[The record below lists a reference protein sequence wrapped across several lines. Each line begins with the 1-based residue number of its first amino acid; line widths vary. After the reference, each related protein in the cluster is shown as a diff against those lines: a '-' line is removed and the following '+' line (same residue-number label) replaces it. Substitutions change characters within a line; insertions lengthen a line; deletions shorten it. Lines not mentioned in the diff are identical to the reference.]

1 MSELLLLSCVGEP
14 LKRNVRRLNLNMKKH
29 LQFYVTVIL
38 AIALF
43 DLIASLASRM
53 FVFDYTKLFWA
64 SWCIY
69 FIAGFVG
76 CKRLGFI
83 GGIISGLVAG
93 FGDATLGWFLSM
105 AVGPYLPNRPQQQ
118 YGIVIVGITIV
129 IVSLLG
135 VFFGLLGASL
145 SKLLNR
151 GLASR

>member
-1 MSELLLLSCVGEP
+1 
-14 LKRNVRRLNLNMKKH
+14 MKKH
-29 LQFYVTVIL
+29 LQFYATVIL
-38 AIALF
+38 AVVLL
-43 DLIASLASRM
+43 DLIASFASRT
-53 FVFDYTKLFWA
+53 FLFDYTKLFWA